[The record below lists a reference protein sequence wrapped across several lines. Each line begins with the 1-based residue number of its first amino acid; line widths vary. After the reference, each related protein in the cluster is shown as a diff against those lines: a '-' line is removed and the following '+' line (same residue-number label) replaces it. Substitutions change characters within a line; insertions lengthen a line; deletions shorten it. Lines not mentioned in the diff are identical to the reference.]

1 MFPIIRF
8 YPKYNVFLRKY
19 TLLVAYFWVIS
30 LANAYCKGKT
40 LHLLY
45 SYYILE
51 MKKLVENRSYQL
63 QFCVNLNWWFR
74 PNDLFSFLFRSRSCF
89 LFTKYLSF
97 KTFLEGIWSSFSGK
111 KKLKYFAYFLGLLSE
126 KNPVTVI

>member
-51 MKKLVENRSYQL
+51 MKKLVENCSYQL
-63 QFCVNLNWWFR
+63 QFSVNLNWWFR
-74 PNDLFSFLFRSRSCF
+74 PNDLFSFLFRSRSCSYF
-89 LFTKYLSF
+89 LKGTKYLSF

-126 KNPVTVI
+126 